1 MRQDRQPAKPG
12 DICWDPAYA
21 TRMLS
26 PISQVG
32 ADATDWFFATHSPI
46 TCKDSSGPVE
56 QQDLFEELFAASK
69 PETLVIVKGEP
80 GAGKS
85 QLINWLKLRFDD
97 ALVHGEHAGVGERR
111 LRSVL
116 IRRRSGSLKD
126 ALEQLVEQL
135 PEYERYLAK
144 IQAAIAGVSGEAA
157 KRRLYTEMQHCL
169 LATRDATPKRL
180 KALDEVFNAN
190 ATVTWLCR
198 KGGAIDR
205 NIRRLTEESDV
216 AAREALPPFTD
227 EDFDFPP
234 NARSGFDDDLADRL
248 SDDEVLRR
256 DAATRATDHLRQAIA
271 GLTGLRGHT
280 LNEIFRQIREEMQ
293 RQGEALAL
301 FVEDVSTLSVLDEEL
316 INALQPLND
325 PALCPLLSVLGMT
338 VPAFNRLPD
347 NLRGRTDRVLE
358 ILPQGR
364 LTASET
370 AGDATDRFV
379 ARYLNGLRVGPQQ
392 VHVLGDDVRRYGDQ
406 RHSACEECALKTK
419 CFDAFGSVRFGET
432 EVGLYPLAPGAS
444 NRLLSGLTDTKLLT
458 PRTLLQFVVLRLLG
472 AMAKESRGV
481 NLGMSIEPRSPRDLL
496 VEQDRLLIGWTG
508 DQKGRIPFL
517 LYYWTGSETLVGGA
531 ASLSPML
538 PWFGHPPFSQRG
550 LTAPSPPPVGPRDT
564 KAREPKHP
572 VPPPSEVPRKY
583 TEAIDRLQAWFRL
596 ERPLEGDSDF
606 RKMLAAVVSQSLALD
621 DVREPSDWIRRASG
635 SIDASN
641 IEIEG
646 MIRRPRVAS
655 KARFSFSRSEEV
667 FQLLTDLSGFEHLGR
682 NSWRFPGGEDARR
695 RYGAWLASHADEL
708 IRSFDFTSSSP
719 ADAVRVGIRFLHLA
733 YRFSNRKDLPPDRA
747 GAVEAVVTFNPTQPL
762 TLTASSQ
769 EIAAGLPQRV
779 QEVRNLVVEQ
789 QAVRQGTGGIN
800 FIDPRP
806 FIEHLSAPPEDLSLG
821 EIDAAKI
828 VADYPAIHRLV
839 SSKWAK
845 LDEVLAE
852 EHRALGRLTY
862 SLEPL
867 LRGWGLPTG
876 SIPDAL
882 REYLEGA
889 RAVIKAC
896 EAAGQSLGDSA
907 LQNQIRDLAPA
918 VVSRHVSTIEDAIKV
933 LDAEPVTV
941 LSLDIAT
948 VKDTVDFV
956 TRADNAIQRLQ
967 QTLTE
972 RLSDVLTEEE
982 VEVDRKNALSAID
995 ELVAL
1000 GSEESGAAEAKV

>member
-1 MRQDRQPAKPG
+1 
-12 DICWDPAYA
+12 
-21 TRMLS
+21 MLS

-32 ADATDWFFATHSPI
+32 VDATDWFLATHSPI
-46 TCKDSSGPVE
+46 TCEDSAGPVE

-69 PETLVIVKGEP
+69 PETLVIVKGEH

-97 ALVHGEHAGVGERR
+97 ALAHGEHPGVGKRR

-169 LATRDATPKRL
+169 LATRDATHKKL

-190 ATVTWLCR
+190 ATVAWLCR

-227 EDFDFPP
+227 EDFDFPA
-234 NARSGFDDDLADRL
+234 NARFGFDDDLADRL
-248 SDDEVLRR
+248 SDDEALRR
-256 DAATRATDHLRQAIA
+256 DAATRATEHLRQAIA

-358 ILPQGR
+358 ILPQAS
-364 LTASET
+364 LTTSE
-370 AGDATDRFV
+370 AGGDATDRFV

-392 VHVLGDDVRRYGDQ
+392 VHVLGDDVRHYGDQ
-406 RHSACEECALKTK
+406 RHSACEECALKSK
-419 CFDAFGSVRFGET
+419 CFEAFGAVRFGEA
-432 EVGLYPLAPGAS
+432 EVGLYPLSPGAAR
-444 NRLLSGLTDTKLLT
+444 RLLSGLTDTKLLT

-472 AMAKESRGV
+472 GMAKESRSV

-496 VEQDRLLIGWTG
+496 VEQDRMLIGWTA

-517 LYYWTGSETLVGGA
+517 LYYWTGSETLAGGA
-531 ASLSPML
+531 TSLSPML
-538 PWFGHPPFSQRG
+538 PWFGHPPFSQG
-550 LTAPSPPPVGPRDT
+550 TAPRPSPVRPQAP
-564 KAREPKHP
+564 EPKP
-572 VPPPSEVPRKY
+572 RVPLVPEVSSKY
-583 TEAIDRLQAWFRL
+583 TEAINRLQAWFRL

-606 RKMLAAVVSQSLALD
+606 RKMLAAVITQSLPLD
-621 DVREPSDWIRRASG
+621 DVREPSDRIRRASG

-646 MIRRPRVAS
+646 MIRKPSVAS
-655 KARFSFSRSEEV
+655 KARFSFSRSEEI
-667 FQLLTDLSGFEHLGR
+667 FQLLTDLSAFEHLGR
-682 NSWRFPGGEDARR
+682 KSWRFPGGEDARR
-695 RYGAWLASHADEL
+695 RYGTWLANNADKL
-708 IRSFDFTSSSP
+708 IRSFDFSSSKP
-719 ADAVRVGIRFLHLA
+719 ADAIRVGIRFLHLA
-733 YRFSNRKDLPPDRA
+733 YRFSNRKDLPPDKA
-747 GAVEAVVTFNPTQPL
+747 GAVEAIVSFKPTPAL
-762 TLTASSQ
+762 TLTASTQ
-769 EIAAGLPQRV
+769 ELAASLPQRV
-779 QEVRNLVVEQ
+779 QEIRDFIVEE

-821 EIDAAKI
+821 EIDAAKT
-828 VADYPAIHRLV
+828 VTDYPAIGRLIA
-839 SSKWAK
+839 SKWAK
-845 LDEVLAE
+845 LDEVLGE
-852 EHRALGRLTY
+852 EQRALYRLTY

-867 LRGWGLPTG
+867 LRAWGLSTG

-896 EAAGQSLGDSA
+896 EAAGQSLGDSG

-918 VVSRHVSTIEDAIKV
+918 VVSRYVLAIEDAIKV
-933 LDAEPVTV
+933 LEAEPVSV
-941 LSLDIAT
+941 LNLDIAS

-956 TRADNAIQRLQ
+956 SRADNAIQRLQ
-967 QTLTE
+967 QTLAE
-972 RLSDVLTEEE
+972 RLSEVLTEEE
-982 VEVDRKNALSAID
+982 VEMDRNNALSAID

-1000 GSEESGAAEAKV
+1000 GSEESGAAGAKV